1 MIKICTI
8 FLFLY
13 SLVSTAN
20 AASFGTLKKNEVN
33 VRNGPGEEYQ
43 IIRKFT
49 KAGLPV
55 QIVHKLDNWYL
66 IKDFEDETGWV
77 RVNAVSFGIKNGM
90 VLENNTAVCRLPVS
104 GTEKCNTI
112 AILKQEVIVSIK
124 ACGEKWCRIIIDKST
139 TGWIEKNKIW
149 GV

>member
-1 MIKICTI
+1 MIKVLAI
-8 FLFLY
+8 LFLIY
-13 SLVSTAN
+13 NTAF
-20 AASFGTLKKNEVN
+20 ASQFGTLKKNEVN